1 MSNSEREFLN
11 YLKGKD
17 INTVGIGKLM
27 TAEMFDELYDYN
39 SAIVI
44 CVTEDIINNNFVK
57 YLTSFYNAILNSK
70 KGKSCRYII
79 STNAYDNDRREV
91 YQVPEYVNFM
101 RNTIN
106 EIPALLSLLDLQAST
121 WLINMLC
128 ADEVSR
134 ASKRVSLTGRA
145 ISELGQKVVFA
156 MSKDGRFTSEDIEKF
171 KNNYS
176 KLFNLSVSDL
186 F

>member
-57 YLTSFYNAILNSK
+57 YLTSFYNAILDSK

-91 YQVPEYVNFM
+91 YQIPEYVSFM
-101 RNTIN
+101 QNAMR
-106 EIPALLSLLDLQAST
+106 EIPALLSLLDLQANS

-128 ADEVSR
+128 ADEASR
-134 ASKRVSLTGRA
+134 ASKKVNLSWESIFTLGRR
-145 ISELGQKVVFA
+145 VVFA

>member
-57 YLTSFYNAILNSK
+57 YLTSFYNAILDSK

-91 YQVPEYVNFM
+91 YQIPEYVSFM
-101 RNTIN
+101 QNAMR
-106 EIPALLSLLDLQAST
+106 EIPALLSLLDLQANG

-128 ADEVSR
+128 ADEASR
-134 ASKRVSLTGRA
+134 ASKKVNLSWESIFTLGRR
-145 ISELGQKVVFA
+145 VVFA

>member
-1 MSNSEREFLN
+1 MSNSEKEFLN

-57 YLTSFYNAILNSK
+57 YLTSFYNAILDSK

-79 STNAYDNDRREV
+79 STNAYDNDPREV
-91 YQVPEYVNFM
+91 YQGPEYANFM

-121 WLINMLC
+121 WLINILC
-128 ADEVSR
+128 ADEANR
-134 ASKRVSLTGRA
+134 ASTRVGLTGEA
-145 ISELGQKVVFA
+145 ISALGKKVVSA
-156 MSKDGRFTSEDIEKF
+156 MNNDNRFTDDDIVRF
-171 KNNYS
+171 KNNYAN
-176 KLFNLSVSDL
+176 LFNVSISYL